1 MIGPAWLCLWGVAHC
16 ELAPQC
22 ARFQDRPDDFHL
34 TFRCAAHYGLG
45 CPDFIMYTPST
56 KDEKTKED

>member
-1 MIGPAWLCLWGVAHC
+1 VAHC

-22 ARFQDRPDDFHL
+22 ARNLDRPDDFHL

-45 CPDFIMYTPST
+45 CPDFIKHTPST